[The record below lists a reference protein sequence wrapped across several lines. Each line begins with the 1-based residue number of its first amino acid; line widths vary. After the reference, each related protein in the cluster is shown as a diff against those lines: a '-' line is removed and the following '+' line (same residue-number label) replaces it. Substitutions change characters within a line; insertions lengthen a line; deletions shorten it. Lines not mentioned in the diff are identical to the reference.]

1 MQKRYLL
8 TPGPTPLP
16 PEVVRSQAQP
26 IVHHRTE
33 EFKQLFLGIHQDLK
47 YVFQTRQEV
56 LILASSGTGAMEAS
70 VVNLHSPGDEVLT
83 INGGKFGARWG
94 QMAQTYGLKVTTL
107 EVEWGQAVDP
117 ALVAQALEE
126 NPNIKTVFATFSE
139 TSTGVLTD
147 VETLAKI
154 TSRRPQV
161 LLVVD
166 AITASGVLP
175 LPMDEWGV
183 DVVVSGSQKAFMLP
197 PGLGFIALSEKAW
210 QRTESATLPR
220 YYFDLVKERK
230 SQSKGQTAYTPA
242 ISLIIGLKEV
252 LELLKKEGLEQ
263 VFARHQRLA
272 RATRAAVTALGLELL
287 APDSPSPAL
296 TAVKAP
302 PDMDAGKIVK
312 RLSQKYGVTI
322 AGGQDH
328 LKGRIFRIS
337 HLGYV
342 NNFDVIIAISAL
354 EMVLKELGYPLV
366 LGSGVGAA
374 QEVLLA
380 G

>member
-16 PEVVRSQAQP
+16 PQVLQSQARP
-26 IVHHRTE
+26 IIHHRTE
-33 EFKQLFLGIHQDLK
+33 EFKQIFEQVHRDLK
-47 YVFQTRQEV
+47 YIFQTEQDV
-56 LILASSGTGAMEAS
+56 LILACSGTGAMEAAL
-70 VVNLHSPGDEVLT
+70 VNLHCAGDKVLT

-94 QMAQTYGLKVTTL
+94 QLARAYGLEPTVI

-117 ALVAQALEE
+117 EVIARALAQD
-126 NPNIKTVFATFSE
+126 PGIKTVFATFSE

-147 VETLAKI
+147 IQALARI
-154 TSRRPQV
+154 TGATDT

-166 AITASGVLP
+166 SITACGVLP

-197 PGLGFIALSEKAW
+197 PGLGFIALSERAW
-210 QRTESATLPR
+210 RRAQSATLPR
-220 YYFDLVKERK
+220 FYFDLLKERK
-230 SQSKGQTAYTPA
+230 SQGKGQTAYTPA

-252 LELLKKEGLEQ
+252 LELVKREGLEQ
-263 VFARHQRLA
+263 VFARHRRLA
-272 RATRAAVTALGLELL
+272 RATRAAIEALGLELL
-287 APDSPSPAL
+287 APQSPSPAL

-302 PDMDAGKIVK
+302 PGIDAGEIVK
-312 RLSQKYGVTI
+312 TMSRKYGVTI

-354 EMVLKELGYPLV
+354 EMTLQELGYTFE
-366 LGSGVGAA
+366 LGCGLRAA
-374 QEVLLA
+374 QEVLLSA
-380 G
+380 